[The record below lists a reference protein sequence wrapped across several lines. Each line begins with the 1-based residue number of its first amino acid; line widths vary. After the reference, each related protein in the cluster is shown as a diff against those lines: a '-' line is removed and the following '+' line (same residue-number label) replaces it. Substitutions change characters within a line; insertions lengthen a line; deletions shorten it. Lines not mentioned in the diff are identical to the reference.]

1 MPVTRYVGFQ
11 VVKLQRFVALQPTR
25 RAFAFAWLKQ
35 TVVRL
40 VQVVQLWVSG
50 RKSKDKRKKEFFFF
64 HFF

>member
-40 VQVVQLWVSG
+40 VQVVQLVGEWTKV
-50 RKSKDKRKKEFFFF
+50 KRQKKKRIFFF